1 MHETRDAL
9 PTGIVA
15 FLFSDVEAS
24 TRRWEQYGEAMR
36 DALRRHDEI
45 VRDAIETHRGY
56 VFKTIGDAFCA
67 AFSSAA
73 DALEAATDAQ
83 RRLEGED
90 FRSVDGLRV
99 RMAIHAGETDERAG
113 DYFGSAVNR
122 TARLLSA
129 AHGGQIV
136 LSAYAAELAFEK
148 LPEGITLRNLGT
160 VPLRGVK
167 EPERVY
173 QAVGAGL
180 RSEAKPLRALET
192 PPNNLPRQSTS
203 FVGRHDDLARV
214 EALLDEGSVVTL
226 VGAGGI
232 GKTRLALEVAASRLN
247 DERDGVW
254 LADLSAVG
262 DPELIASTI
271 LSAVGAELSH
281 DRDPLADLIGYLQGR
296 QLLLVLDNSEH
307 LVADVAPIVAHLVE
321 QCPHLTVLATSR
333 SPLDISCERIYRL
346 ATLDASSAVRLF
358 ADRAQ
363 AANPAF
369 RVEPKIAA
377 VEAICGRLDGIALA
391 IELAAARVRTMSV
404 ESLAS
409 HLELRLLTG
418 GRDRRPRQ
426 QTMRALIGWSYEL
439 LSEDER
445 RVLRRAAVF
454 LKGFTLAL
462 AAQVCSTEGDDEWR
476 VFDLLTSLADK
487 SLVVVDVEEADQRY
501 RLLEPIR
508 EYGWDE
514 LVEAGELVDARRRH
528 AAAFAAFAAAAY
540 EEWEAGPADDWFAR
554 VERELANLRAALRW
568 SLDEKNDVG
577 LGALLVA
584 AATIVFL
591 RLGLLAE
598 GIEWSNRALEIGSSV
613 PSSVEARMRYGLSML
628 YSNTGSERK
637 CLDEALL
644 SASLYRA
651 LDDPRGLA
659 RALSQV
665 ASRYAPQSRY
675 GEAKTAAEEAL
686 RLARATGD
694 RRLLADVLRRCAES
708 FGDEGHDPVRAR
720 YEESVAVFRS
730 LGRDDDTSRALQWWG
745 QWENNVG
752 DHLNAAQRLLEA
764 AQLTDRDA
772 ALVFLTTDI
781 ASAFLAA
788 GDRTRAEPFARR
800 ALTLATK
807 AGHDVPAALAIS
819 YLAVIASE
827 KKPPTGAR
835 LIGYAEERF
844 RILGW
849 ELLAPDSATIADLH
863 DFLRKELPEAE
874 LAVLY
879 AEGAAWNEERG
890 FSEALSS

>member
-1 MHETRDAL
+1 
-9 PTGIVA
+9 
-15 FLFSDVEAS
+15 
-24 TRRWEQYGEAMR
+24 
-36 DALRRHDEI
+36 
-45 VRDAIETHRGY
+45 
-56 VFKTIGDAFCA
+56 
-67 AFSSAA
+67 
-73 DALEAATDAQ
+73 
-83 RRLEGED
+83 
-90 FRSVDGLRV
+90 
-99 RMAIHAGETDERAG
+99 
-113 DYFGSAVNR
+113 
-122 TARLLSA
+122 
-129 AHGGQIV
+129 
-136 LSAYAAELAFEK
+136 
-148 LPEGITLRNLGT
+148 
-160 VPLRGVK
+160 
-167 EPERVY
+167 
-173 QAVGAGL
+173 
-180 RSEAKPLRALET
+180 
-192 PPNNLPRQSTS
+192 
-203 FVGRHDDLARV
+203 
-214 EALLDEGSVVTL
+214 
-226 VGAGGI
+226 
-232 GKTRLALEVAASRLN
+232 
-247 DERDGVW
+247 
-254 LADLSAVG
+254 
-262 DPELIASTI
+262 
-271 LSAVGAELSH
+271 
-281 DRDPLADLIGYLQGR
+281 
-296 QLLLVLDNSEH
+296 
-307 LVADVAPIVAHLVE
+307 
-321 QCPHLTVLATSR
+321 
-333 SPLDISCERIYRL
+333 
-346 ATLDASSAVRLF
+346 
-358 ADRAQ
+358 
-363 AANPAF
+363 
-369 RVEPKIAA
+369 
-377 VEAICGRLDGIALA
+377 
-391 IELAAARVRTMSV
+391 
-404 ESLAS
+404 
-409 HLELRLLTG
+409 
-418 GRDRRPRQ
+418 
-426 QTMRALIGWSYEL
+426 
-439 LSEDER
+439 
-445 RVLRRAAVF
+445 
-454 LKGFTLAL
+454 
-462 AAQVCSTEGDDEWR
+462 
-476 VFDLLTSLADK
+476 
-487 SLVVVDVEEADQRY
+487 
-501 RLLEPIR
+501 
-508 EYGWDE
+508 
-514 LVEAGELVDARRRH
+514 
-528 AAAFAAFAAAAY
+528 
-540 EEWEAGPADDWFAR
+540 
-554 VERELANLRAALRW
+554 
-568 SLDEKNDVG
+568 
-577 LGALLVA
+577 
-584 AATIVFL
+584 
-591 RLGLLAE
+591 
-598 GIEWSNRALEIGSSV
+598 
-613 PSSVEARMRYGLSML
+613 MRYGLSML